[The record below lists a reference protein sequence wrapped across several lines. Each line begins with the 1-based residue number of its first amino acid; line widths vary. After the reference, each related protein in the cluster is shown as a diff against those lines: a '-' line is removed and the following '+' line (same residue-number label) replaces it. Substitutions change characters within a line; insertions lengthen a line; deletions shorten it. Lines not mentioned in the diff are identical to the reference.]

1 METENSNDQSVSGA
15 KQTADRGG
23 ATADDRA
30 KRLDST
36 SGGEAP
42 ASEGKPAAST
52 KKSGVASDDK
62 SKDFDT
68 ADNPRA

>member
-1 METENSNDQSVSGA
+1 METENSNEQSVSGA

-30 KRLDST
+30 KRLDSS

-42 ASEGKPAAST
+42 ASEGKPATT

-68 ADNPRA
+68 ADNPMA